1 MTFYSQP
8 NRPSHFSHDGK
19 RVKTKRAIIPFS
31 QLCPEGNKTFPL
43 YFFPV
48 LLQQALPHN
57 FSRLHLF
64 LTMSLSNC
72 AEIWKW
78 LLNTHQRIKPKLNL
92 NGVCYS
98 ARKGGS
104 WQSRAE
110 ASCRALC
117 GAAPGAAGGITAA
130 GADHTFQAIGSNRF
144 SIHSKRCLASFPS
157 NRLLYMAILRRT

>member
-1 MTFYSQP
+1 
-8 NRPSHFSHDGK
+8 
-19 RVKTKRAIIPFS
+19 
-31 QLCPEGNKTFPL
+31 
-43 YFFPV
+43 
-48 LLQQALPHN
+48 
-57 FSRLHLF
+57 
-64 LTMSLSNC
+64 MSLSNC

-130 GADHTFQAIGSNRF
+130 GADPTFQAIGSNQF

-157 NRLLYMAILRRT
+157 NRLLYMAILRRTWTELIQLVCLYIYIYIYLNTTVHVLSYALSSRITHSHSFKAETPGIKVISYTIYPPGKNN